1 MSIAT
6 KQHPTPELASLDR
19 VRRRCTITGLVQ
31 GVGFRPFVYATATEL
46 HLTGSVVN
54 TSSGVLVEVEGDV
67 HRVEQFLSRLTGN
80 PPPLAI
86 VQSIEVETRP
96 VRGGTGFHIGDTA
109 AGSSGRTLASPDV
122 ATCADCLADMTD
134 PGNRRYRHPFV
145 SCTNCGPRF
154 TIITSLPYDR
164 VTTTMAGFDMCP
176 ACRVEYSDPADRRFH
191 AQPIACRD
199 CGPRLELRTPDGSTV
214 RGDDAAMA
222 AARGLLGAGSILAV
236 KGIGGY
242 HLVCDA
248 GNETSVAELRRRKRR
263 GDKPFAVMAADID
276 TANRLVDIDT
286 AEAALLT
293 DPARPIVLLGRRR
306 TGSEDAVGAL
316 ETAAA
321 PVVAPS
327 VAPGNPDLGVM
338 LPYTPLHSLLFGLPG
353 DSGSPPVLV
362 MTSGNLSGEPII
374 TDDDIALALLA
385 PLVDGWLRHDRPI
398 QVPCDDSVSRVVDG
412 EPLPIRRSRGYA
424 PLPLA
429 LPESVTPTLA
439 VGADLKNACCLADG
453 RYAWMSQHIGDMDDL
468 RSLQTLTDT
477 AAHMA
482 MLTGIQPQEVISDR
496 HPGYRTTDWARGSH
510 RHVAQVQHHHAHI
523 CSVMA
528 EHGLDGRRP
537 VIGIAFDGTG
547 FGSDGAV
554 WGGELLICR
563 YQDFQRL
570 GHLAYVP
577 LPGGDAAVERPYRMA
592 LSHLRASGVP
602 WDENLACVACCPPDE
617 LAVLDRQLASGF
629 GCVPTSSM
637 GRLFDAVSAIAGV
650 RQVADYEAQA
660 AIELEGAARAIGAAE
675 HPPEGGDDGYRFSL
689 ADLRGELLV
698 DSSPV
703 IRAVAADAVS
713 GAGSGDISGDISRR
727 FHRAVVDLI
736 VDLAVHAQ
744 RATGLS
750 TVALSGGVFQNSIVL
765 RGACRA
771 LRRTEFTVLRH
782 RRVPPNDG
790 GLALGQVMA
799 ATKRMD
805 ERSSTCV

>member
-1 MSIAT
+1 MSVAL
-6 KQHPTPELASLDR
+6 KQFPAPGLTGPDR

-67 HRVEQFLSRLTGN
+67 HRVEQFLARMTGN

-86 VQSIEVETRP
+86 VEGIEIDVRP

-122 ATCADCLADMTD
+122 ATCEDCLVDMTD

-176 ACRVEYSDPADRRFH
+176 ACRAEYSDPGDRRFH
-191 AQPIACRD
+191 AQPIACPD

-222 AARGLLGAGSILAV
+222 RARTLLGDGSILAV
-236 KGIGGY
+236 KGLGGY

-248 GNETSVAELRRRKRR
+248 GNEASVAELRRRKRR

-276 TANRLVDIDT
+276 TARRLVSIDA

-306 TGSEDAVGAL
+306 EGSAGAGGDFG
-316 ETAAA
+316 TAAD
-321 PVVAPS
+321 PVVAQS

-353 DSGSPPVLV
+353 DPGSPPILV
-362 MTSGNLSGEPII
+362 MTSGNLSGEPIV
-374 TDDDIALALLA
+374 TDDGVALTLLA

-429 LPESVTPTLA
+429 LPESVAPTLA
-439 VGADLKNACCLADG
+439 VGADLKNACCVADG

-477 AAHMA
+477 AAHME

-496 HPGYRTTDWARGSH
+496 HPGYRTTDWAAGSH
-510 RHVAQVQHHHAHI
+510 RPVAQVQHHHAHI

-528 EHGLDGRRP
+528 EHGLDGRCP

-554 WGGELLICR
+554 WGGELMICR

-602 WDENLACVACCPPDE
+602 WDVNLACVASCPPTE
-617 LAVLDRQLASGF
+617 LAVLERQLSSGF

-637 GRLFDAVSAIAGV
+637 GRLFDAVSAIAGI

-660 AIELEGAARAIGAAE
+660 AIELEGAARALGASE
-675 HPPEGGDDGYRFSL
+675 QPLDSDGDGYRFRL
-689 ADLRGELLV
+689 AEAGGELLV

-703 IRAVAADAVS
+703 IRAVAADALS
-713 GAGSGDISGDISRR
+713 GANSAHMSRR
-727 FHRAVVDLI
+727 FHQAVVDLI

-750 TVALSGGVFQNSIVL
+750 TVALSGGVFQNSVVL
-765 RGACRA
+765 RGACSA
-771 LRRTEFTVLRH
+771 LRRAEFTALRH

-799 ATKRMD
+799 AAKRVD